1 MALSFLETVVIIIGA
16 GPAGIAIATCLNLLS
31 IPNIVLEREDCI
43 ASLWKKNSYDRLKLH
58 LAKKYCTLPHMP
70 FPSHFPTF
78 VSKYMFIQ
86 YLDNYVAQFN
96 INPLYS
102 RSVESASYDGGKKWK
117 VAVRN
122 AGSGEMEVFE
132 GRFLVVAT
140 GENCEG
146 FVPKV
151 LGLEG
156 YGGELLHSSEY
167 DNGSMYRGK
176 DVLVVGCGNS
186 GMEIAYDLCN
196 CGARAAIS
204 VRSPVHVLSKEM
216 VQLGMSMLKFLPCNV
231 VDKIVQTL
239 TKFTYGDLSP
249 HGLQTPSNGP
259 FYLKGITCRSPVIDV
274 GTVEKIK
281 TGDIRVFPSIMSID
295 GDNIEFANGTTS
307 KFHAIVFATGYKSNV
322 RKWLKDD
329 GALFNEDGMPEKRS
343 PNHWKG
349 ENGLYCVGFA
359 RAGLFGIS
367 NDAQNIAKDIRSISP
382 ILSPQKDF
390 KQPPSSP
397 ELKET
402 PIDVYDEAMDSLF
415 ESMKANVS
423 GFVYGA
429 SESGVG
435 SSSQIT
441 FTPKEIT
448 QAKEVFKA
456 VFKKDVKNG

>member
-1 MALSFLETVVIIIGA
+1 MDGVACSGGGSRLCSSGDGVSGGIGA
-16 GPAGIAIATCLNLLS
+16 TDLDDGGSGGDKVVVQRGVGPAGIAIAACLNLLS

-96 INPLYS
+96 VNPLFS
-102 RSVESASYDGGKKWK
+102 RSVESASHDGGEKWK
-117 VAVRN
+117 VEARN

-132 GRFLVVAT
+132 GRFLVAAT

-156 YGGELLHSSEY
+156 YGGEVLHSSEY
-167 DNGSMYRGK
+167 DNGHTYSGK

-204 VRSPVHVLSKEM
+204 IRSP
-216 VQLGMSMLKFLPCNV
+216 
-231 VDKIVQTL
+231 
-239 TKFTYGDLSP
+239 
-249 HGLQTPSNGP
+249 
-259 FYLKGITCRSPVIDV
+259 
-274 GTVEKIK
+274 
-281 TGDIRVFPSIMSID
+281 VFPSIMSID
-295 GDNIEFANGTTS
+295 GDNIEFANGKTS

-329 GALFNEDGMPEKRS
+329 GALFNEDGMQEKRS
-343 PNHWKG
+343 PYHWKG

-367 NDAQNIAKDIRSISP
+367 NDAQNIAKDISL
-382 ILSPQKDF
+382 IL
-390 KQPPSSP
+390 
-397 ELKET
+397 
-402 PIDVYDEAMDSLF
+402 
-415 ESMKANVS
+415 ANKRIVEQS
-423 GFVYGA
+423 N
-429 SESGVG
+429 
-435 SSSQIT
+435 
-441 FTPKEIT
+441 K
-448 QAKEVFKA
+448 
-456 VFKKDVKNG
+456 

>member
-1 MALSFLETVVIIIGA
+1 MFFYGICGDVCCVDDAGCSSDGPGFCSSGSDGVSDGLGATDLDDGDSGGDKVLVESSVLSCAFRLGA
-16 GPAGIAIATCLNLLS
+16 GPAGIAIAACLNVLS
-31 IPNIVLEREDCI
+31 IPYIVLEREDCI
-43 ASLWKKNSYDRLKLH
+43 ASLWKKKSYDRLKLH

-102 RSVESASYDGGKKWK
+102 RSIESASHDGGEKWK
-117 VAVRN
+117 VEARN
-122 AGSGEMEVFE
+122 VGSGEMEVFE

-167 DNGSMYRGK
+167 DNGKMYSGK

-204 VRSPVHVLSKEM
+204 VRSPVHILSKEM
-216 VQLGMSMLKFLPCNV
+216 VQWGMSMLKYLPLNV
-231 VDKIVQTL
+231 VDKMLQTL
-239 TKFTYGDLSP
+239 ANFQYGDLS
-249 HGLQTPSNGP
+249 HYGIQTPSKGP
-259 FYLKGITCRSPVIDV
+259 FHLKGTIGRSPVIDV
-274 GTVEKIK
+274 GTVDKIK
-281 TGDIRVFPSIMSID
+281 TGDIQVFPSIMSVN
-295 GDNIEFANGTTS
+295 GDNIEFADGKTS
-307 KFHAIVFATGYKSNV
+307 RFHAIVFATGYKSNV

-329 GALFNEDGMPEKRS
+329 GALFNDDGMPVKKA
-343 PNHWKG
+343 PDHWKG
-349 ENGLYCVGFA
+349 ENGLYCIGFA

-367 NDAQNIAKDIRSISP
+367 IDAQNIAKHINL
-382 ILSPQKDF
+382 ILSQ
-390 KQPPSSP
+390 Q
-397 ELKET
+397 
-402 PIDVYDEAMDSLF
+402 
-415 ESMKANVS
+415 
-423 GFVYGA
+423 
-429 SESGVG
+429 
-435 SSSQIT
+435 
-441 FTPKEIT
+441 
-448 QAKEVFKA
+448 KA
-456 VFKKDVKNG
+456 VDQ